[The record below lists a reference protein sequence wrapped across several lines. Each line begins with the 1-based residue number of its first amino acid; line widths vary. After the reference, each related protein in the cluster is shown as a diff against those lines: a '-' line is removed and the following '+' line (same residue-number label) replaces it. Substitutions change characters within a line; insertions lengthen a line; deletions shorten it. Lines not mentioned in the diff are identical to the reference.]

1 MTEPAS
7 SPGRSDDPE
16 LVREMAAI
24 PYEPLLPIEKKLI
37 AWSLVL
43 GIGLLGL
50 LWWLSQVVFPP
61 ENVVR

>member
-1 MTEPAS
+1 
-7 SPGRSDDPE
+7 
-16 LVREMAAI
+16 MAAI